1 MRFLTAFLP
10 SVITNPPPPF
20 PPSTSRRCHL
30 HTAHILSKLERHDEA
45 IRCLGQVLSMVDD
58 GSLDVGSNNAQQLLL
73 VSVAY
78 HNIAVEQL
86 ILRHVS
92 EACVSSQNAR
102 RLARLCLSYSNRYL
116 PNFEATHVVALKEL
130 AASVRHKQDEEQH
143 DIFRQL
149 ANSLY
154 S

>member
-1 MRFLTAFLP
+1 M
-10 SVITNPPPPF
+10 N
-20 PPSTSRRCHL
+20 
-30 HTAHILSKLERHDEA
+30 LSNWSL
-45 IRCLGQVLSMVDD
+45 LSLQVLAMVDE
-58 GSLDVGSNNAQQLLL
+58 GSLEVGSNNSQQLLL

-116 PNFEATHVVALKEL
+116 PNFEATHVAALKEL
-130 AASVRHKQDEEQH
+130 ASSVRHKHNESEAE
-143 DIFRQL
+143 IFQKL
-149 ANSLY
+149 AKGLY